1 MFSGDHSIWSP
12 KFCVLW
18 RCIFILSLIL
28 LMLCEK
34 SLIFSITLI
43 LFQSIE
49 ALETKLL
56 LSCGVINNVSFL
68 LEILKQEYD
77 E

>member
-1 MFSGDHSIWSP
+1 
-12 KFCVLW
+12 
-18 RCIFILSLIL
+18 
-28 LMLCEK
+28 MLCEK

-56 LSCGVINNVSFL
+56 LNCGVMSNVSFL
-68 LEILKQEYD
+68 LEILKQEYKEYGD
-77 E
+77 LNLRALNSTINV